1 MKRTKE
7 NSCCSN
13 SKDKLQPPSNTSP
26 MINEL
31 VQNLI
36 TINKT
41 IEGHE
46 MSFENVLSIVK
57 LYDEMP
63 EPNNLIDEAEEMAAY
78 DIDALEKS
86 VMKLKEESWR
96 FLSVGMPML
105 KGVDFKAI
113 AQNYPRTFYNR
124 YQKAEKELTA
134 YWRDYCRLNN
144 RLDYLDL
151 DSQEY
156 IEAEKRCEDVK
167 AEHDERQKTVRELY
181 TEYEQANIES
191 APVFRFR
198 ADFLEA
204 VIVRYRDIA
213 RAILAD
219 IKRMREGGS

>member
-1 MKRTKE
+1 
-7 NSCCSN
+7 
-13 SKDKLQPPSNTSP
+13 

-36 TINKT
+36 AINNIT
-41 IEGHE
+41 EGQE
-46 MSFENVLSIVK
+46 LSFADALSIVEI
-57 LYDEMP
+57 YDKMP

-86 VMKLKEESWR
+86 VMKLKEESER
-96 FLSVGMPML
+96 FLSVGVSRL
-105 KGVDFKAI
+105 NEVDFKAI
-113 AQNYPRTFYNR
+113 AQNYSHNFYNR

-144 RLDYLDL
+144 RLDYLEL

-156 IEAEKRCEDVK
+156 IEAEKLCEDAK
-167 AEHDERQKTVRELY
+167 AQHDERQKAVRELY

-191 APVFRFR
+191 APVFRLR

-204 VIVRYRDIA
+204 VIVRYHDIA
-213 RAILAD
+213 SAILAD
-219 IKRMREGGS
+219 IKRIREGGS

>member
-1 MKRTKE
+1 
-7 NSCCSN
+7 
-13 SKDKLQPPSNTSP
+13 
-26 MINEL
+26 
-31 VQNLI
+31 
-36 TINKT
+36 
-41 IEGHE
+41 
-46 MSFENVLSIVK
+46 MSFENALYIVK

-63 EPNNLIDEAEEMAAY
+63 EPNSLIDEAEEMAAS

-86 VMKLKEESWR
+86 VMKLKEESCR
-96 FLSVGMPML
+96 FLSVGMLML
-105 KGVDFKAI
+105 KEVDFKAI
-113 AQNYPRTFYNR
+113 AQNYSHTFYNR

-156 IEAEKRCEDVK
+156 IEAEKRCEEAK
-167 AEHDERQKTVRELY
+167 AEHDERQKAVRRLY

-198 ADFLEA
+198 ADFPET

-213 RAILAD
+213 NAILAD
-219 IKRMREGGS
+219 IKRIREGGS

>member
-1 MKRTKE
+1 
-7 NSCCSN
+7 
-13 SKDKLQPPSNTSP
+13 

-36 TINKT
+36 TINKS
-41 IEGHE
+41 IEGQE
-46 MSFENVLSIVK
+46 MSFEKALSIVK

-78 DIDALEKS
+78 DIDALGKS
-86 VMKLKEESWR
+86 VMKLKEEAWR
-96 FLSVGMPML
+96 FLSVSMPML
-105 KGVDFKAI
+105 KEVDFKAI
-113 AQNYPRTFYNR
+113 AQNYSSTFYNR

-144 RLDYLDL
+144 QLDYLDL

-156 IEAEKRCEDVK
+156 IEAEKLCEEAK
-167 AEHDERQKTVRELY
+167 AEHDERQKAVQRLY
-181 TEYEQANIES
+181 STYEQANKNS

-204 VIVRYRDIA
+204 VIIRYHDIA
-213 RAILAD
+213 IAILAD
-219 IKRMREGGS
+219 IKRIREDGS

>member
-1 MKRTKE
+1 
-7 NSCCSN
+7 
-13 SKDKLQPPSNTSP
+13 

-36 TINKT
+36 AINNIT
-41 IEGHE
+41 EGQE
-46 MSFENVLSIVK
+46 LSFADALSIVEI
-57 LYDEMP
+57 YDKMP
-63 EPNNLIDEAEEMAAY
+63 EPNNLIDEAEEMATY
-78 DIDALEKS
+78 DIDALEKY
-86 VMKLKEESWR
+86 VIKLKEESEQ
-96 FLSVGMPML
+96 FLCVGMPML
-105 KGVDFKAI
+105 KEVDFKAI

-156 IEAEKRCEDVK
+156 IEAEKRCEEVK

-204 VIVRYRDIA
+204 VIVRYYDIA

>member
-1 MKRTKE
+1 
-7 NSCCSN
+7 
-13 SKDKLQPPSNTSP
+13 
-26 MINEL
+26 MITEL
-31 VQNLI
+31 IQNLI
-36 TINKT
+36 TINNS
-41 IEGHE
+41 IEGQG
-46 MSFENVLSIVK
+46 MSFENALYIVK

-63 EPNNLIDEAEEMAAY
+63 EPNSLIDEAEEMAAS

-86 VMKLKEESWR
+86 VMKLKEESER

-105 KGVDFKAI
+105 NEVDFKAI
-113 AQNYPRTFYNR
+113 AQNYLHTFYNR

-156 IEAEKRCEDVK
+156 IKAEKRCEEAK
-167 AEHDERQKTVRELY
+167 AEHDERQKVVRELY
-181 TEYEQANIES
+181 TEYEQANMES

-213 RAILAD
+213 NAILAD
-219 IKRMREGGS
+219 IKRIREGGS

>member
-1 MKRTKE
+1 
-7 NSCCSN
+7 
-13 SKDKLQPPSNTSP
+13 

-36 TINKT
+36 TINNS
-41 IEGHE
+41 IEGQE

-63 EPNNLIDEAEEMAAY
+63 EPNSLIDEAEEMAAY
-78 DIDALEKS
+78 DINALEKS
-86 VMKLKEESWR
+86 VMKLKEGSER
-96 FLSVGMPML
+96 FLSVGILML
-105 KGVDFKAI
+105 KEVNFKAI
-113 AQNYPRTFYNR
+113 AQNYSHTFYNR

-151 DSQEY
+151 DSREY
-156 IEAEKRCEDVK
+156 IEAEKRCEEAK
-167 AEHDERQKTVRELY
+167 AEHDERQKVVRELY

-204 VIVRYRDIA
+204 VMVRYRDIA
-213 RAILAD
+213 SAILAD
-219 IKRMREGGS
+219 IKRIREGGS

>member
-1 MKRTKE
+1 
-7 NSCCSN
+7 
-13 SKDKLQPPSNTSP
+13 

-36 TINKT
+36 AINKYT
-41 IEGHE
+41 AGRE
-46 MSFENVLSIVK
+46 MSFLNVLSIVK

-86 VMKLKEESWR
+86 VMKLKEESGL

-105 KGVDFKAI
+105 KEVDFKAI
-113 AQNYPRTFYNR
+113 AQNYSSTFHNR

-156 IEAEKRCEDVK
+156 IEAEKLCEEAK
-167 AEHDERQKTVRELY
+167 AQHDERQKAVRELY

-191 APVFRFR
+191 APVFRLR

-204 VIVRYRDIA
+204 VIVRYHDIA
-213 RAILAD
+213 SAILAD
-219 IKRMREGGS
+219 IKGIREGGT

>member
-1 MKRTKE
+1 
-7 NSCCSN
+7 
-13 SKDKLQPPSNTSP
+13 
-26 MINEL
+26 MITEL
-31 VQNLI
+31 IQNLI
-36 TINKT
+36 TISNS
-41 IEGHE
+41 IEGQE
-46 MSFENVLSIVK
+46 MSFENALSIVK

-63 EPNNLIDEAEEMAAY
+63 EPNNLIDEAEEMAAS

-86 VMKLKEESWR
+86 VMKLKEESER

-105 KGVDFKAI
+105 NEVDFKAIKAI
-113 AQNYPRTFYNR
+113 AQNYSHTFYNR

-134 YWRDYCRLNN
+134 YWKAYCQLNN

-156 IEAEKRCEDVK
+156 IEAEKRCEEAK
-167 AEHDERQKTVRELY
+167 AEHDERQKVVRELY

-213 RAILAD
+213 SAILTD
-219 IKRMREGGS
+219 IKRIREGGS

>member
-1 MKRTKE
+1 
-7 NSCCSN
+7 
-13 SKDKLQPPSNTSP
+13 

-36 TINKT
+36 AINNIT
-41 IEGHE
+41 EGQE
-46 MSFENVLSIVK
+46 LSFADALSIVEI
-57 LYDEMP
+57 YDEMP
-63 EPNNLIDEAEEMAAY
+63 EPNSLIDEAEEMAAY

-113 AQNYPRTFYNR
+113 AQNYSGTFYNR

-134 YWRDYCRLNN
+134 YWRDYSRLNN

-151 DSQEY
+151 DSKEY
-156 IEAEKRCEDVK
+156 IEAEKLCEEAK
-167 AEHDERQKTVRELY
+167 AQHDERQKAVRELY

-204 VIVRYRDIA
+204 VIVRYHDIA
-213 RAILAD
+213 SAILAD
-219 IKRMREGGS
+219 IKGIREGGT

>member
-1 MKRTKE
+1 
-7 NSCCSN
+7 
-13 SKDKLQPPSNTSP
+13 

-36 TINKT
+36 AINNIT
-41 IEGHE
+41 EGQE
-46 MSFENVLSIVK
+46 LSFADALSIVEI
-57 LYDEMP
+57 YDEMP
-63 EPNNLIDEAEEMAAY
+63 EPNSLIDEAEEMAAY

-113 AQNYPRTFYNR
+113 AQNYSGTFYNR

-151 DSQEY
+151 DSKEY
-156 IEAEKRCEDVK
+156 IEAEKLCEEAK
-167 AEHDERQKTVRELY
+167 AQHDERQKAVRELY

-191 APVFRFR
+191 ASVFRFR

-204 VIVRYRDIA
+204 VIVRYHDIA
-213 RAILAD
+213 SAILAD
-219 IKRMREGGS
+219 IKGIREGGT

>member
-1 MKRTKE
+1 MPQTH
-7 NSCCSN
+7 
-13 SKDKLQPPSNTSP
+13 PH

-36 TINKT
+36 AINNITKGQ
-41 IEGHE
+41 EL
-46 MSFENVLSIVK
+46 SFADALSIVEI
-57 LYDEMP
+57 YDKMP
-63 EPNNLIDEAEEMAAY
+63 EPNNLIDEAEEMATY

-105 KGVDFKAI
+105 KEVDFKAI
-113 AQNYPRTFYNR
+113 AQNYSGTFYNR

-156 IEAEKRCEDVK
+156 IEAEKRCEEVK

-204 VIVRYRDIA
+204 VIIRYRDIA
-213 RAILAD
+213 IAILTD
-219 IKRMREGGS
+219 IKRIREGGS